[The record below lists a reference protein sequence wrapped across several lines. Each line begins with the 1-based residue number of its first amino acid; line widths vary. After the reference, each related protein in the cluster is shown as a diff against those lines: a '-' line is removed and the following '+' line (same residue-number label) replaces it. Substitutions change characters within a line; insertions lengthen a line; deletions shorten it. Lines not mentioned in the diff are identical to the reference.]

1 MDKAYFRRQFDYD
14 AWANAITVLSLEQ
27 VEGAIDERP
36 LRVMGH
42 IFAAQRLWLMR
53 LIGEKAPPGFDLFP
67 LHSVEEC
74 GEQCAEFIDYWK
86 EYFKN
91 LTPKDLSSGVRYK
104 NTKGEEFTSTV
115 QDILTHITH
124 HSAYHRGQIASALRN
139 AGHTPAL
146 TDFIVYARRK

>member
-53 LIGEKAPPGFDLFP
+53 LIGEEVPLGIDLFP
-67 LHSVEEC
+67 LHSIEEC
-74 GEQCAEFIDYWK
+74 GEQCAEFIDFWK
-86 EYFKN
+86 EYFKD
-91 LTPKDLSSGVRYK
+91 LTPKELSSSVRYK
-104 NTKGEEFTSTV
+104 TTGGEEFSSTV

-139 AGHTPAL
+139 AGHTPAI
-146 TDFIVYARRK
+146 TDFIAYARRK